1 MKTKQG
7 WFEAVLSALA
17 SLSRTFN
24 GVSDTT
30 SAAEK
35 PKLAVEEG
43 DTLKAKSSQNLGH
56 ALEYLWTNRLTS
68 FASPA
73 SVREFIDA
81 LATIVSEGLLQPGQ
95 SFYRTWATKFGHTLP
110 ENIERE
116 YQSFCEWFFNNVD
129 SDDPVAVA
137 ALVEKRLDGKI
148 HPFADG
154 CGRTSKLLA
163 AFTLLRHDIFPP
175 SYGSRNEYYVNIN
188 LSDAE
193 WISYYRSLATR
204 KGEKV

>member
-1 MKTKQG
+1 MKMKQG

-17 SLSRTFN
+17 SMSRTFN

-73 SVREFIDA
+73 NVREFIDT
-81 LATIVSEGLLQPGQ
+81 LATIVSDGLLQQGQ
-95 SFYRTWATKFGHTLP
+95 AFYRTWATKFGHTLP
-110 ENIERE
+110 EDIEAE
-116 YQSFCEWFFNNVD
+116 YHNFCEWFLGAVD

-137 ALVEKRLDGKI
+137 ALVEKRLDGEI

-154 CGRTSKLLA
+154 CGRTAKLLA
-163 AFTLLRHDIFPP
+163 AFVLLRAGLSPVNHR
-175 SYGSRNEYYVNIN
+175 SRKEYYERIN
-188 LSDAE
+188 GTDEE
-193 WISYYRSLATR
+193 WIRYYRALGAERR
-204 KGEKV
+204 K